1 MTDEPL
7 ADLELTAAEKD
18 SGLWRKLKGYY
29 EARLAHL
36 RQLNDSRMPDA
47 ERAVLIGKIE
57 EVKLFIQHDEDAPDV
72 EPPPRMLTG
81 NPERRSHG
89 SLDGLIAR

>member
-1 MTDEPL
+1 MTDDPL
-7 ADLELTAAEKD
+7 PDLELTAAEKE

-29 EARLAHL
+29 EARLDQL
-36 RQLNDSRMPDA
+36 RQQNDSRMPDA

-57 EVKLFIQHDEDAPDV
+57 EVKLFIQHDQDAPEV

-81 NPERRSHG
+81 NPERRAHG
-89 SLDGLIAR
+89 WWDDLVSR